1 MAVPHSCLNQAAPA
15 TVKGVCVCGES
26 GVVVKDEPSSQL
38 EKSKLEKVGRANAL
52 PSPALAGK
60 PHSAQVW
67 FLERQRPLSFASRI
81 ALSRFSLLPG
91 APGLG
96 WGLPSYP

>member
-1 MAVPHSCLNQAAPA
+1 MV
-15 TVKGVCVCGES
+15 GGGWGGES
-26 GVVVKDEPSSQL
+26 GVVVKGEPATQL
-38 EKSKLEKVGRANAL
+38 ENSKLEMVGRANAL

-60 PHSAQVW
+60 PHSAQLW

>member
-1 MAVPHSCLNQAAPA
+1 M
-15 TVKGVCVCGES
+15 
-26 GVVVKDEPSSQL
+26 VKDEPSSQL
-38 EKSKLEKVGRANAL
+38 ENSKLEKMGRANAL

-91 APGLG
+91 APRLG
-96 WGLPSYP
+96 WGLPSYPQSTSTARPTRREGCGESQITPSP

>member
-1 MAVPHSCLNQAAPA
+1 MW
-15 TVKGVCVCGES
+15 GES

-38 EKSKLEKVGRANAL
+38 ENSKLEKMGRANAL

>member
-1 MAVPHSCLNQAAPA
+1 M
-15 TVKGVCVCGES
+15 
-26 GVVVKDEPSSQL
+26 VVKVDPSTQR
-38 EKSKLEKVGRANAL
+38 ENSKLEKVGKANAL

-81 ALSRFSLLPG
+81 VLSRLSLLPG

-96 WGLPSYP
+96 LGAPLLSLVYPYGPTHAAGEGAGRVKIVPFP